1 MWMVKLSCLDCAHT
15 WRLEISEDSQD
26 EFLSM
31 LGVGNRVP
39 TKCPEC
45 GSNRVKADLDS

>member
-1 MWMVKLSCLDCAHT
+1 MRMVKLSCLDCAHT
-15 WRLEISEDSQD
+15 WGLDISEDSQG
-26 EFLSM
+26 EFLSIM
-31 LGVGNRVP
+31 GIGNRVP